1 MTVGGVKIIRILL
14 DADASIK
21 LTKIGII
28 ETFVFGFEV
37 ILTNEVYDEHVIAG
51 LNRGYQDAKI
61 MEKLVAEGKVFVAD
75 VAEKPSAF
83 DKFIL
88 GRGEKSVIN
97 YYLGDNNIDLI
108 VSDDEA
114 FLKVLDRFDIP
125 FTPVAGVILMCVSL
139 ELISKEKGFMY
150 LESLKP
156 MIKDE
161 HMFYIKSKMKES
173 S

>member
-1 MTVGGVKIIRILL
+1 MSR
-14 DADASIK
+14 
-21 LTKIGII
+21 
-28 ETFVFGFEV
+28 
-37 ILTNEVYDEHVIAG
+37 N
-51 LNRGYQDAKI
+51 YQDAKI
-61 MEKLVAEGKVFVAD
+61 MEKLVAEGNVFVASIT
-75 VAEKPSAF
+75 EKPSVF

-125 FTPVAGVILMCVSL
+125 FTPVAGVILMCVIR
-139 ELISKEKGFMY
+139 ELISKEKGFRY

-161 HMFYIKSKMKES
+161 HMFDIKSKIEELL
-173 S
+173 

>member
-1 MTVGGVKIIRILL
+1 MVGGVKIIRMLL

-37 ILTNEVYDEHVIAG
+37 ILTNDVYDEHVIAG
-51 LNRGYQDAKI
+51 LSRGYQDAKI
-61 MEKLVAEGKVFVAD
+61 MEKLDEDGKVFVAD
-75 VAEKPSAF
+75 ASEKPSCF

-97 YYLGDNNIDLI
+97 YYVGNNNIDLI

-125 FTPVAGVILMCVSL
+125 FTPVAGVILMCVSC
-139 ELISKEKGFMY
+139 ELISKEKGFRY

-156 MIKDE
+156 MIKAE
-161 HMFYIKSKMKES
+161 HMFYIKSKIE
-173 S
+173 

>member
-1 MTVGGVKIIRILL
+1 MMRILL

-37 ILTNEVYDEHVIAG
+37 ILTNDVYDEHVVAG
-51 LNRGYQDAKI
+51 LSRNYQDAKI
-61 MEKLVAEGKVFVAD
+61 MEKLVEEGKVFVAD
-75 VAEKPSAF
+75 VTYKSPVF
-83 DKFIL
+83 DKITL

-97 YYLGDNNIDLI
+97 YYLGGNNIDLI

-125 FTPVAGVILMCVSL
+125 FTPVAGVILMCVIR
-139 ELISKEKGFMY
+139 ELISKEKGFRY

-161 HMFYIKSKMKES
+161 HMFYMK
-173 S
+173 

>member
-1 MTVGGVKIIRILL
+1 MIRILL

-37 ILTNEVYDEHVIAG
+37 ILTNDVYDEHVIAG
-51 LNRGYQDAKI
+51 LSRNYEDAKI
-61 MEKLVAEGKVFVAD
+61 MKKLVTKGDVFVAD
-75 VAEKPSAF
+75 VTEKPSAF
-83 DKFIL
+83 DKLTL

-97 YYLGDNNIDLI
+97 YYMGDNNIDLI

-114 FLKVLDRFDIP
+114 FLKVLDRFSIP
-125 FTPVAGVILMCVSL
+125 FTPVAGVILMCVTH
-139 ELISKEKGFMY
+139 ELISKDKGFRY

-161 HMFYIKSKMKES
+161 HMFYIKSKIEELS
-173 S
+173 

>member
-1 MTVGGVKIIRILL
+1 MIRILL

-37 ILTNEVYDEHVIAG
+37 ILTNDVYDEHVIAG
-51 LNRGYQDAKI
+51 LSRNYEDAKI
-61 MEKLVAEGKVFVAD
+61 MEKLVTERKVFVAD
-75 VAEKPSAF
+75 IIEKSSAF
-83 DKFIL
+83 DKLTL

-97 YYLGDNNIDLI
+97 YYMGNNNIDLI

-114 FLKVLDRFDIP
+114 FLKVLDRFGMP
-125 FTPVAGVILMCVSL
+125 FTPVAGVILMCVTH
-139 ELISKEKGFMY
+139 ELISKEKGFRY

-161 HMFYIKSKMKES
+161 HMFYIKSKIEELS
-173 S
+173 

>member
-1 MTVGGVKIIRILL
+1 MMRILL

-37 ILTNEVYDEHVIAG
+37 ILTNDVYDEHVVAG
-51 LNRGYQDAKI
+51 LSRNYQDAKI
-61 MEKLVAEGKVFVAD
+61 MKKLVEEGKVFVVD
-75 VAEKPSAF
+75 VAEKPHVF
-83 DKFIL
+83 DKITL

-97 YYLGDNNIDLI
+97 YYLEDNDIDLI

-125 FTPVAGVILMCVSL
+125 FTPVAGVILMCVIR
-139 ELISKEKGFMY
+139 ELISKEKGFRY

-161 HMFYIKSKMKES
+161 HMFYMKSKIEELL
-173 S
+173 